1 MIIIMNYLIIIM
13 IQNGCDM
20 GREFKFKG
28 SCDMWRGTKNTLNLP
43 FSGSSKILPG
53 G

>member
-13 IQNGCDM
+13 IKEGCDM

-28 SCDMWRGTKNTLNLP
+28 SHDIGRGTKSL
-43 FSGSSKILPG
+43 
-53 G
+53 